1 MIAKTPQSEV
11 ENTVPLE
18 DTNQSLG
25 VNQALIRPQS
35 GQTKAMHDHG
45 QHIVSSNNLA
55 SENTQMNTEST
66 FSQRLLNN

>member
-11 ENTVPLE
+11 ENTAPLE

-35 GQTKAMHDHG
+35 GHTKNMHHG
-45 QHIVSSNNLA
+45 QHVVTSNNLA
-55 SENTQMNTEST
+55 SENTQMNT
-66 FSQRLLNN
+66 